1 MGLKDLVIYTSRET
15 YNDDIKLKREREV
28 KMNTFRFQ
36 IYGEQEKQ
44 VQKPLFQFAQSLD
57 TPPSWT
63 YQYPPFKDETFK
75 RSKF

>member
-36 IYGEQEKQ
+36 IYGEQEK
-44 VQKPLFQFAQSLD
+44 
-57 TPPSWT
+57 
-63 YQYPPFKDETFK
+63 
-75 RSKF
+75 